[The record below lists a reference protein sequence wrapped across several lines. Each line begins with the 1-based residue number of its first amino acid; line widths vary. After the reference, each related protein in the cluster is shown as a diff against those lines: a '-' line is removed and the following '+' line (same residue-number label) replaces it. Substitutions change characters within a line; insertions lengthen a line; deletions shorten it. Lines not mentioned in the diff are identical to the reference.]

1 MDQQNQIVYL
11 WSDRKRYLGMPISFT
26 RYALS
31 EDRLFTSI
39 GLLNIKDEQLVLYR
53 VRDINV
59 RRTLWQR
66 FFGVGSVTV
75 LSTDTSTPQVT
86 LESVRNPM
94 DVKELLHRQVEES
107 KKKNK
112 GLVSELVGGPV
123 PDGEQ

>member
-1 MDQQNQIVYL
+1 MDQIEYL

-39 GLLNIKDEQLVLYR
+39 GWLNIKDDQMVLYR

-59 RRTLWQR
+59 SRSLGQR
-66 FFGVGSVTV
+66 FFGVGSVTI
-75 LSTDTSTPQVT
+75 LSSDTSTPNVT
-86 LESVRNPM
+86 LVNIRDPLY
-94 DVKELLHRQVEES
+94 VKELIHRQVEES

-112 GLVSELVGGPV
+112 GLVSELVAGTITEADAPM
-123 PDGEQ
+123 

>member
-1 MDQQNQIVYL
+1 MDQIEYL

-39 GLLNIKDEQLVLYR
+39 GWLNIKDDQMVLYR

-59 RRTLWQR
+59 SRSLGQR
-66 FFGVGSVTV
+66 FFGVGSVTI
-75 LSTDTSTPQVT
+75 LSSDTSTPTVT
-86 LESVRNPM
+86 LVNIRDPLY
-94 DVKELLHRQVEES
+94 VKELIHRQVEES

-112 GLVSELVGGPV
+112 GLVSELVAGTITEADAPK
-123 PDGEQ
+123 

>member
-1 MDQQNQIVYL
+1 MDQIEYL

-39 GLLNIKDEQLVLYR
+39 GWLNIKDDQMVLYR

-59 RRTLWQR
+59 SRSLGQR
-66 FFGVGSVTV
+66 FFGVGSVTI
-75 LSTDTSTPQVT
+75 LSSDTSTPNVT
-86 LESVRNPM
+86 LVNIRDPLY
-94 DVKELLHRQVEES
+94 VKELIHRQMEES

-112 GLVSELVGGPV
+112 GLVSELVAGTITEADAPK
-123 PDGEQ
+123 

>member
-1 MDQQNQIVYL
+1 MDQIEYL

-39 GLLNIKDEQLVLYR
+39 GWLNIKDDQMVLYR

-59 RRTLWQR
+59 SRTLGQR
-66 FFGVGSVTV
+66 FFGVGSVTI
-75 LSTDTSTPQVT
+75 LSSDTSTPNVT
-86 LESVRNPM
+86 LVNIRDPLY
-94 DVKELLHRQVEES
+94 VKELIHRQVEES

-112 GLVSELVGGPV
+112 GLVSELVAGTITEADAPK
-123 PDGEQ
+123 

>member
-1 MDQQNQIVYL
+1 MDQIEYL

-39 GLLNIKDEQLVLYR
+39 GWLNIKDDQMVLYR

-59 RRTLWQR
+59 SRSLGQR
-66 FFGVGSVTV
+66 FFGVGSVTI
-75 LSTDTSTPQVT
+75 LSSDTSTPNVT
-86 LESVRNPM
+86 LVNIRDPLY
-94 DVKELLHRQVEES
+94 VKELIHRQVEES

-112 GLVSELVGGPV
+112 GLVSELVAGTITEADAPK
-123 PDGEQ
+123 